1 MTSGIVWGSLVSV
14 ALVMVAPCG
23 MGQTTNKLVANLDAN
38 RPQVIVAY
46 GTSLTEGGAWVKQVG
61 AALDSRY
68 PHLATLVNSG
78 GSGMWSDWGVQNL
91 EARVIQKKPDA
102 VFIEFCINDSVE
114 RFHCTVE
121 HSRQNLETMIE
132 RILKG
137 NPECEIILMTMT
149 PGDGPKPG
157 EKSYRKDIGQYND
170 MYRAVAKK
178 HGLLLIDHYPNWKKL
193 EAKDPNLFH
202 QYVPDTIHPTAAGCS
217 EVVTPV
223 ILKALG
229 ISAGAKPE
237 G

>member
-1 MTSGIVWGSLVSV
+1 MTVDTISGLVVLAALAV
-14 ALVMVAPCG
+14 AVPCQ
-23 MGQTTNKLVANLDAN
+23 GQTKSKLVDNLEAN
-38 RPQVIVAY
+38 RKQVIVAY

-61 AALDSRY
+61 EALDKRF
-68 PHLATLVNSG
+68 PHLATVINSG

-91 EARVIQKKPDA
+91 DTRVIQRKPDT

-114 RFHCTVE
+114 RFHCTVKQ
-121 HSRQNLETMIE
+121 SQTNLETMIE

-149 PGDGPKPG
+149 PGDGPQPG
-157 EKSYRKDIGQYND
+157 NKSYRKDIGLYND
-170 MYRAVAKK
+170 MYRAVAKAR
-178 HGLLLIDHYPNWKKL
+178 GLMVIDHYPNWKTL
-193 EAKDPNLFH
+193 EAQDPNRFH

-229 ISAGAKPE
+229 IPDRPAAP
-237 G
+237 